1 MWKYPGS
8 KRASSRTFTMAGAAG
23 RMAASSKSSTKAGSR
38 MGRIFCISC
47 GWDSFPWTEK
57 FFHGKEVSLY
67 ELYG

>member
-1 MWKYPGS
+1 
-8 KRASSRTFTMAGAAG
+8 
-23 RMAASSKSSTKAGSR
+23 MAASSNSSTKAGSR